1 MGTGKEANPYGIP
14 IRRLLLLIIEERK
27 WVCLAESEILK
38 KIAIKSIEMRFSFHF
53 SLMFCSERAP
63 SERAFGNDLISM
75 NHKQPQRPVTNNKNT
90 MNEEMKTIQFLCFC
104 ISILIIII

>member
-27 WVCLAESEILK
+27 MGLFSRIRDSKKK
-38 KIAIKSIEMRFSFHF
+38 KIAIKSIEMRFYFHF

-75 NHKQPQRPVTNNKNT
+75 NHKQPPATSYKQQKY
-90 MNEEMKTIQFLCFC
+90 NE
-104 ISILIIII
+104 

>member
-1 MGTGKEANPYGIP
+1 VSIPKKGSINNSLIVMGTGKEANPYGIP

-27 WVCLAESEILK
+27 MGLFSRIRDSKK

-75 NHKQPQRPVTNNKNT
+75 NHKQPPATSYKQQKY
-90 MNEEMKTIQFLCFC
+90 NE
-104 ISILIIII
+104 